1 MCFHLEKQKEAMK
14 KEKNKSSILLNL
26 QTFEEFVSEIY
37 EQEDLLFYLFVRNII
52 QKKIINGN
60 KTRKL
65 KTEVSLGKN
74 IDNSGSEEQIWL
86 GNRDISKIVTELV
99 GDDEELIREY
109 KLMILNEIKNRQ
121 MLTDESLKVCS
132 AEFLRIVV

>member
-109 KLMILNEIKNRQ
+109 KLMILNEIKNR
-121 MLTDESLKVCS
+121 
-132 AEFLRIVV
+132 